1 MESLANFNLQEKIP
15 TTFWKSSSHDEI
27 RFFLNEAIKL
37 KSEVSV
43 WIMVGEKKII
53 VPGIAHELHA
63 EIGTITFN
71 SIEQSHFD
79 ILTGS
84 SMVFVYIPGKQKNIL
99 FKSILKLNE
108 NKKIHVLI
116 PTTLF
121 IHELRKEKRIY
132 IPPEKNIEVV
142 IGNSRGSEI
151 ALRKTRLM
159 DISSK
164 GIGLFFELVGDPK
177 MARGDHIFITQIP
190 ISSLT
195 LPVNIEICYVNNY
208 LYKID
213 SRTTLRGF
221 KIGCK
226 FIGQKI
232 DLKKI

>member
-27 RFFLNEAIKL
+27 RFFLNEAVKA

-43 WIMVGEKKII
+43 WIMVGNNKII
-53 VPGIAHELHA
+53 VPGIAYELRPD
-63 EIGTITFN
+63 IGTITF
-71 SIEQSHFD
+71 SSAPQSDFSA
-79 ILTGS
+79 LTGS
-84 SMVFVYIPGKQKNIL
+84 SVVFVYIPGKQKNIL
-99 FKSILKLNE
+99 FKSIIKLNE
-108 NKKIHVLI
+108 NKKIQI
-116 PTTLF
+116 FTPTTLF

-142 IGNSRGSEI
+142 IGNSRSSEI
-151 ALRKTRLM
+151 VLRKTRLM
-159 DISSK
+159 DISSR

-190 ISSLT
+190 ISALT

-226 FIGQKI
+226 FLDQKI